1 MSLKFDFIEKYNG
14 SNRIIKESKDTRNQ
28 SDFKRKS
35 LNDLKQKNDRI
46 KILMEEK
53 QTQIDVIK
61 SFLNDIS

>member
-14 SNRIIKESKDTRNQ
+14 TNRIIKESKDTRNQ